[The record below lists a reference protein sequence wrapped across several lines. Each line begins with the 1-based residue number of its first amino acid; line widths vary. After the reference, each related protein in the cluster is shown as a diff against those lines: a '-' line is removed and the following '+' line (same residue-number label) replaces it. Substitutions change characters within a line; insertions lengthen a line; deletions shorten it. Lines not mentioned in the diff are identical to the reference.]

1 MLLNYGHYN
10 LAYIIL
16 LYIYRYILK
25 IQDLRIYFGRK
36 IINPQ
41 TFAIVIGEGAQN
53 VIVTIY

>member
-1 MLLNYGHYN
+1 MVI
-10 LAYIIL
+10 IIL
-16 LYIYRYILK
+16 HIYILK

>member
-10 LAYIIL
+10 LAYI
-16 LYIYRYILK
+16 YIYILK

-41 TFAIVIGEGAQN
+41 TFVIVIGEGAQN